1 MKSLTLWLLFGYEPL
16 RAPQTSFPGSSLSRT
31 MGTRSDKS
39 KIRVA
44 GISECFT
51 VVSGGEGGGIGKF
64 QTASYTNQGQKPAS
78 KGTQRQKS
86 HNQRPVSVVSTAG

>member
-1 MKSLTLWLLFGYEPL
+1 
-16 RAPQTSFPGSSLSRT
+16 
-31 MGTRSDKS
+31 MGTRLDKS
-39 KIRVA
+39 KLPATQSAWPGAHGVA